1 MSHLAEHK
9 IRAQVF
15 YCVLAVMVAQLK
27 VREAEHA
34 GVHMSVRELLGTL
47 AGIEET
53 LMLCQGERGPPRA
66 RRVLTEMGPAH
77 VASTTSSAS
86 TPTAQAL
93 S

>member
-34 GVHMSVRELLGTL
+34 GVHMSQR
-47 AGIEET
+47 AP
-53 LMLCQGERGPPRA
+53 QAAGPP
-66 RRVLTEMGPAH
+66 
-77 VASTTSSAS
+77 
-86 TPTAQAL
+86 
-93 S
+93 